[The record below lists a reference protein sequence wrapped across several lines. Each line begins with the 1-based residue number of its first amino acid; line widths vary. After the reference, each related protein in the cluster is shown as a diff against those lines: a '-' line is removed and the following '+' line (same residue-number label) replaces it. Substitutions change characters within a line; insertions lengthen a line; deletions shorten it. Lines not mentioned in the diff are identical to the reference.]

1 MLMKC
6 VVVECW
12 RSEFSVKMSP
22 RDFLS
27 PQQVSSLRREHK
39 LIGTRRHADRVK
51 AILMLNKG
59 RSFEEIADDLI
70 LDDDTVRN
78 WFRIFVTEGLE
89 GLKQDYYQ
97 GGFPKLDFSQLEEL
111 DAHVEKNVCLSCK
124 AVRAWVKEKWGVE
137 YSDSGMAGLLHGL
150 GFSYKKPSIMPGKPP
165 REENQR
171 EFVGIIESIL
181 ANLDTLDQAYF
192 MDAVHPALNPVAGYG
207 WIRKGEEKEIPSNT
221 GREKLGINGAMP
233 VGEAEAVIVES
244 EIVNAQ
250 STIELCDK
258 IQLRQMF
265 GMIIIFAD
273 NARYYNCKAMQ
284 DYLAANP
291 RVVIVHLPPYCPN
304 LNLIERLW
312 KFYKKKVL
320 CQRYYANLGT
330 MREATINFF
339 SNLKDY
345 AEDLGTLMALNFQIV
360 NPKFSETGS

>member
-1 MLMKC
+1 MG
-6 VVVECW
+6 
-12 RSEFSVKMSP
+12 SEFSLKMSP

-27 PQQVSSLRREHK
+27 YHQVSALRREHK

-78 WFRIFVTEGLE
+78 WYRIFLAEGLE
-89 GLKQDYYQ
+89 GLKKDYYQ
-97 GGFPKLDFSQLEEL
+97 GGFSKLDASQLEEL
-111 DAHVEKNVCLSCK
+111 DAYVAANVCLSCK
-124 AVRAWVKEKWGVE
+124 AVRAWVKEKWGME
-137 YSDSGMAGLLHGL
+137 YSDSGMASLLHSL

-165 REENQR
+165 SEEKQR

-181 ANLDTLDQAYF
+181 SNLDTLDQAYF

-233 VGEAEAVIVES
+233 VGEAEAIIVES

-250 STIELCDK
+250 STMALCDK
-258 IQLRQMF
+258 LQLRQMF

-273 NARYYNCKAMQ
+273 NASYYSCNAMKE
-284 DYLAANP
+284 YLAANP

-320 CQRYYANLGT
+320 CQRYYANLPR
-330 MREATINFF
+330 MKEVTINFF
-339 SNLKDY
+339 EHLQGY
-345 AEDLGTLMALNFQIV
+345 AEELATLMALNFQIV
-360 NPKFSETGS
+360 KSKFSETRS

>member
-1 MLMKC
+1 
-6 VVVECW
+6 
-12 RSEFSVKMSP
+12 MSP
-22 RDFLS
+22 RNFLS
-27 PQQVSSLRREHK
+27 PQLVSALRREHK

-59 RSFEEIADDLI
+59 RSYEEVADDLI

-78 WFRIFVTEGLE
+78 WYRIFLAEGLE
-89 GLKQDYYQ
+89 GLKMDYYQ
-97 GGFPKLDFSQLEEL
+97 GGFPKLDVSQLEEL
-111 DAHVEKNVCLSCK
+111 DAHVENNVCLSCK
-124 AVRAWVKEKWGVE
+124 EVRAWVVERWGVE
-137 YSDSGMAGLLHGL
+137 YSDSGMASLLRSL

-165 REENQR
+165 SEEKQR

-181 ANLDTLDQAYF
+181 ANLDPLDQAYF
-192 MDAVHPALNPVAGYG
+192 MDAVHPMLNPVAGYG
-207 WIRKGEEKEIPSNT
+207 WIRKGKEKEIPSNT
-221 GREKLGINGAMP
+221 GRERLGINGAMP

-273 NARYYNCKAMQ
+273 NASYYNCKVMQ
-284 DYLAANP
+284 AYLAANP

-320 CQRYYANLGT
+320 CQRYYANLAK
-330 MREATINFF
+330 MRHATIDFF
-339 SNLKDY
+339 ENLQDY
-345 AEDLGTLMALNFQIV
+345 AEDLKTLMALNFQIV
-360 NPKFSETGS
+360 KPKFSETGS

>member
-1 MLMKC
+1 MKG

-12 RSEFSVKMSP
+12 PSELSVKMSP

-27 PQQVSSLRREHK
+27 PQQVSALKREHK

-59 RSFEEIADDLI
+59 RSYEEIADDLI

-78 WFRIFVTEGLE
+78 WFRIFAAEGLE
-89 GLKQDYYQ
+89 GLKRDYYQ
-97 GGFPKLDFSQLEEL
+97 GGFSKLDASQLEEL
-111 DAHVEKNVCLSCK
+111 DAYVAQNVCLSCK
-124 AVRAWVKEKWGVE
+124 AVRAWVKEKWGIE
-137 YSDSGMAGLLHGL
+137 YSDSGMASLLHSL
-150 GFSYKKPSIMPGKPP
+150 EFSYKKPSIMPGKAPS
-165 REENQR
+165 EAKQR

-181 ANLDTLDQAYF
+181 SNLDTLDEAYF

-207 WIRKGEEKEIPSNT
+207 WIRRGQEKEIPSNT

-233 VGEAEAVIVES
+233 VAEADAVIVES

-250 STIELCDK
+250 STMELCDK
-258 IQLRQMF
+258 LQLRQMF
-265 GMIIIFAD
+265 GMVIIFAD

-291 RVVIVHLPPYCPN
+291 RVVFVHLPPYCPN

-320 CQRYYANLGT
+320 CQRYYPNLPAMRAAT
-330 MREATINFF
+330 MDFF
-339 SNLKDY
+339 GNLKHY
-345 AEDLGTLMALNFQIV
+345 ADDLRTLMALNFQIV
-360 NPKFSETGS
+360 TPKFSETRV

>member
-1 MLMKC
+1 MD
-6 VVVECW
+6 
-12 RSEFSVKMSP
+12 SEFSLKMSP

-27 PQQVSSLRREHK
+27 PQQVSALRREHK
-39 LIGTRRHADRVK
+39 LIATRRHADRVK

-78 WFRIFVTEGLE
+78 WYRIFVSEGLE
-89 GLKQDYYQ
+89 GLKMDYYQ
-97 GGFPKLDFSQLEEL
+97 GGYSKLDVSQLEEL

-124 AVRAWVKEKWGVE
+124 SVRAWVKEKWGVE
-137 YSDSGMAGLLHGL
+137 YSDSGMASLLHSL
-150 GFSYKKPSIMPGKPP
+150 GFSYKKPSIMPGKPQT
-165 REENQR
+165 EEKQR
-171 EFVGIIESIL
+171 EFVGIIESII

-221 GREKLGINGAMP
+221 GRERLGINGAMP

-291 RVVIVHLPPYCPN
+291 RVVIVHLPPYSPN

-320 CQRYYANLGT
+320 CQRYYVNLPK
-330 MREATINFF
+330 MREASFNFF
-339 SNLKDY
+339 ENLQDY
-345 AEDLGTLMALNFQIV
+345 AEDLKTLMALNFQIV
-360 NPKFSETGS
+360 KPKFSETRS